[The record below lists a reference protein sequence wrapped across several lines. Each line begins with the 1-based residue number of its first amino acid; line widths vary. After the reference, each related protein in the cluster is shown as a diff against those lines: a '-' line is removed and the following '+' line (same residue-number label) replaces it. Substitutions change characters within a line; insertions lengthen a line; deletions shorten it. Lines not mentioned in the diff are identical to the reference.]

1 MLAMASTMTP
11 FDGFNST
18 ETFTSMPD
26 TLFRELLAEIDD
38 LDELKATLHALWRI
52 EHQEGQVRFLQ
63 AEEFGGFAT
72 GVDKAVSRG
81 TLLRVQTE
89 AGTFILLNSPR
100 GRMAA
105 EAIQS
110 GRVDPSQI
118 QHMPPIEH
126 SNVFQLY
133 EENIGALTPLIADM
147 LREAEREYPQPWFAE
162 AFEIA
167 VARNARSWKYIEA
180 ILRRWKDKGKD
191 ERKNR
196 QDAGQDV
203 GRYTDGEFAEYLK
216 REDDAG

>member
-1 MLAMASTMTP
+1 MKP

-18 ETFTSMPD
+18 ETFTSIPD

-52 EHQEGQVRFLQ
+52 EHQEGQVRFLRM
-63 AEEFGGFAT
+63 EDFGGFAV

-118 QHMPPIEH
+118 QHMPPIER

-147 LREAEREYPQPWFAE
+147 LREAEREYPQPWFSE

>member
-1 MLAMASTMTP
+1 MTP

-63 AEEFGGFAT
+63 AEEFGGFAV

-118 QHMPPIEH
+118 QHMPPVEH

-147 LREAEREYPQPWFAE
+147 LREAEHEYPQPWFAE

-196 QDAGQDV
+196 QDASQDV

>member
-1 MLAMASTMTP
+1 MKP

-38 LDELKATLHALWRI
+38 LDELKASLHALWRI
-52 EHQEGQVRFLQ
+52 EHQEGQVRFLRM
-63 AEEFGGFAT
+63 EEFGGFT
-72 GVDKAVSRG
+72 DGVDKAVSRG

-100 GRMAA
+100 GRMAV

-126 SNVFQLY
+126 SNIFQLY

-167 VARNARSWKYIEA
+167 VAKNARSWKYVEA
-180 ILRRWKDKGKD
+180 VLRRWKEKGYD
-191 ERKNR
+191 RKNR
-196 QDAGQDV
+196 KDTVQDFK
-203 GRYTDGEFAEYLK
+203 RYTDGEFADYF
-216 REDDAG
+216 RDTDDAG

>member
-1 MLAMASTMTP
+1 MKP

-26 TLFRELLAEIDD
+26 TLFRDLLAEIDD

-52 EHQEGQVRFLQ
+52 EHQEGQVRFLRV
-63 AEEFGGFAT
+63 EEFGGFAA

-118 QHMPPIEH
+118 PHMPPVEH

-147 LREAEREYPQPWFAE
+147 LREAEKDYPSTWFVE

-167 VARNARSWKYIEA
+167 VAKNARSWKYVEA
-180 ILRRWKDKGKD
+180 VLRRWKEKGYD
-191 ERKNR
+191 GKNKKNAI
-196 QDAGQDV
+196 QDFK
-203 GRYTDGEFAEYLK
+203 RYTDGEFAEYLK
-216 REDDAG
+216 REDDPG